1 MKQSVKILVD
11 TLLIIGVFGLVTA
24 LLSTQHFVVSTLAY
38 LFITLITLFIIVTRN
53 DWHTIPMCYTR
64 VAVKVLVADTVKES
78 SLDVNISFA
87 KILC

>member
-53 DWHTIPMCYTR
+53 D
-64 VAVKVLVADTVKES
+64 
-78 SLDVNISFA
+78 
-87 KILC
+87 